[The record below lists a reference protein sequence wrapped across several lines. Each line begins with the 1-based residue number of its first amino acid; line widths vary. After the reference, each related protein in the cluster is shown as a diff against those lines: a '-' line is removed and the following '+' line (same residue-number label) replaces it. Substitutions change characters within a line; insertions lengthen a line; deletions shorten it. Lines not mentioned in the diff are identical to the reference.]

1 MRDSI
6 LGNSLSSTRRSFL
19 ALAGGAAVALALPHR
34 TLAAEAN
41 GVLRFAI
48 STFPPNLSPWENTG
62 ATAGT
67 IKLMLMRGLT
77 GYDENGELVGE
88 LAESWSLVDDVTYA
102 FKLRDNAFF
111 QNGKPVTSAD
121 IAFSLE
127 KILAEK
133 STAYL
138 KNDLSVIQDVEIVD
152 DKNFRLKLSAPSA
165 TLLYVLGNCDCPMI
179 SADST
184 DTEIIGAGPFRKKS
198 DERGAFIEVERF
210 DKFYKP
216 GKPSINGVRFV
227 VYADENLR
235 YAALEAGDV
244 DLIEYVP
251 WQKFDAAEKNPQL
264 DLQTALGPFMF
275 LLFNTTKGPFADP
288 RVRRAVGYAIERQ
301 DVVDGAFA
309 GRGVPLLG
317 FPNPQGSPFKLSDP
331 AYEWSYNIEKA
342 TALLK
347 EAGYANGFECRL
359 LATSTYGMHQDTA
372 SVVQAHLQAIGINAT
387 LNLPDWGS
395 RITAG
400 KNGDYDLA
408 VHGTSSFFNDPD
420 ALAALLRSST
430 GSFLQ
435 SFGFKSDRIDSLLQK
450 GRAELEPSRREAIY
464 KELAQAYFEE
474 VPQVPLIWRQQ
485 AYALNAKVKGFR
497 NLPGFLNV
505 LSGYTIDQVTI
516 A

>member
-1 MRDSI
+1 M
-6 LGNSLSSTRRSFL
+6 
-19 ALAGGAAVALALPHR
+19 AGGAALALGLPMR
-34 TLAAEAN
+34 SIAAEG

-48 STFPPNLSPWENTG
+48 STFPPNLKPWDNTG

-77 GYDENGELVGE
+77 GFDAEGALVGE
-88 LAESWSLVDDVTYA
+88 LAESWTLEDDTTYA
-102 FKLRDNAFF
+102 FRLRDNAFF
-111 QNGKPVTSAD
+111 HNGKPVTSAD
-121 IAFSLE
+121 IAFSIRKMLE
-127 KILAEK
+127 DS

-138 KNDLSVIQDVEIVD
+138 KADLSVIKEVEIVD
-152 DKNFRLKLSAPSA
+152 DRNFRFRLSQPSA
-165 TLLYVLGNCDCPMI
+165 TLLLTLGNCDCAMI
-179 SADST
+179 SAEST
-184 DTEIIGAGPFRKKS
+184 EAEVIGAGPFKKKS

-216 GKPSINGVRFV
+216 GKPGVSGVRFI

-244 DLIEYVP
+244 DMIEYVP
-251 WQKFDAAEKNPQL
+251 WQKFDAAEANPQL
-264 DLQTALGPFMF
+264 QIQTALGPFMF

-288 RVRRAVGYAIERQ
+288 RVRRAIGYAIERQ
-301 DVVDGAFA
+301 DVVDAAFA
-309 GRGVPLLG
+309 GRGVPLVGL
-317 FPNPQGSPFKLSDP
+317 PNPQGSPFNLSDP
-331 AYEWSYNIEKA
+331 SSEWSYNIEKA

-347 EAGYANGFECRL
+347 EAGYANGFDCSL

-372 SVVQAHLQAIGINAT
+372 SVVQAHLQTIGINAT
-387 LNLPDWGS
+387 LNLPDWSS

-435 SFGFKSDRIDSLLQK
+435 SFGFKSERIDALLIK
-450 GRAELEPSRREAIY
+450 GRAELDQSRREAIY
-464 KELAQAYFEE
+464 RELATAYFEE

-485 AYALNAKVKGFR
+485 AYATRATVKGFKT
-497 NLPGFLNV
+497 LPGFLNV

>member
-1 MRDSI
+1 MI
-6 LGNSLSSTRRSFL
+6 KLPYANALSASTRRGFL
-19 ALAGGAAVALALPHR
+19 GMAGGAALALGLPR
-34 TLAAEAN
+34 AAFSSQS

-48 STFPPNLSPWENTG
+48 STFPPNMKPWENTG

-67 IKLMLMRGLT
+67 IKLMVTRGLT
-77 GYDENGELVGE
+77 GYSSSGELVGE
-88 LAESWSLVDDVTYA
+88 LAESWTLVDNTTYA
-102 FKLRDNAFF
+102 FKLRPNAFF
-111 QNGKPVTSAD
+111 HNGKPVTSAD
-121 IAFSLE
+121 VAYSIR
-127 KILAEK
+127 KILADD

-138 KNDLSVIQDVEIVD
+138 KTDLSVIKEVEIVD
-152 DKNFRLKLSAPSA
+152 EKNFRLKLSQPSA
-165 TLLYVLGNCDCPMI
+165 TLLYILGNCDCAMI

-184 DTEIIGAGPFRKKS
+184 DAEVIGAGPFKRKS
-198 DERGAFIEVERF
+198 EERGAFIEVERF
-210 DKFYKP
+210 DKFYKE
-216 GKPSINGVRFV
+216 GQPSVSGVRFI

-251 WQKFDAAEKNPQL
+251 WQKFDAAEANPK
-264 DLQTALGPFMF
+264 LQIQTSLGPFMF

-288 RVRRAVGYAIERQ
+288 RVRRAIGYAIERQ
-301 DVVDGAFA
+301 DVVDAAFA
-309 GRGVPLLG
+309 GRGVPLFGL
-317 FPNPQGSPFKLSDP
+317 PNPQGSPFNLKDSNS
-331 AYEWSYNIEKA
+331 EWTYNIDKA
-342 TALLK
+342 SELLK
-347 EAGYANGFECRL
+347 DAGFGNGFDCRL

-435 SFGFKSDRIDSLLQK
+435 SFGFKSERIDTLLKQ
-450 GRAELEPSRREAIY
+450 GRAELDQSKREVIY
-464 KELAQAYFEE
+464 RDLAKAYFEE

-485 AYALNAKVKGFR
+485 AYATSVKVQGFK

-505 LSGYTIDQVTI
+505 LSGYTIDQIKLV
-516 A
+516 